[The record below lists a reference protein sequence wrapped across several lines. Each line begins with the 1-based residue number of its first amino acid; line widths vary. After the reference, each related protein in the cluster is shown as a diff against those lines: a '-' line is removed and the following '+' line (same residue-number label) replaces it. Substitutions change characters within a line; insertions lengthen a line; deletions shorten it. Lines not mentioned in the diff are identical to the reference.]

1 MPTPHGT
8 RRSPCCPRLTLLG
21 PTPNS
26 WATRC
31 CARPSAPS
39 VAAKLVAS
47 ILRARDDAAGR
58 GGDDTASEPNL
69 TGIRPHVMAD
79 DPDSTNH
86 DLTFTPEPPP
96 ATGVGAEESEPAV
109 AAPVLTQGAA
119 EVRPEESPPAD
130 KPDEL
135 APSRSDVLARDT
147 EKTPAVT
154 SEAETAPTPNTE
166 TTPTAGGGL
175 VNVGWV
181 DPAIAHAIRWA
192 LRLRPARETN
202 MPAPVEKAGAQA
214 LQANKQ
220 DLMSYGIDPSAG
232 RYAALDQASR
242 NAAFSAVLPA
252 EKTSAPDAAPTPEP
266 AQSSLE
272 VPAPVSP
279 PPQKPTPIVPP
290 VEASLAASPA
300 QETPARQELVPEWP
314 SAEQLGIVKAPKQK
328 AILRKWPGL
337 CRRYPGMYNA
347 DKVVADEVSRRRLAN
362 RVGEVDPNTVGDFLR
377 ALRTWLMR
385 SR

>member
-1 MPTPHGT
+1 
-8 RRSPCCPRLTLLG
+8 
-21 PTPNS
+21 
-26 WATRC
+26 
-31 CARPSAPS
+31 
-39 VAAKLVAS
+39 
-47 ILRARDDAAGR
+47 
-58 GGDDTASEPNL
+58 
-69 TGIRPHVMAD
+69 
-79 DPDSTNH
+79 
-86 DLTFTPEPPP
+86 
-96 ATGVGAEESEPAV
+96 
-109 AAPVLTQGAA
+109 
-119 EVRPEESPPAD
+119 
-130 KPDEL
+130 
-135 APSRSDVLARDT
+135 
-147 EKTPAVT
+147 
-154 SEAETAPTPNTE
+154 
-166 TTPTAGGGL
+166 
-175 VNVGWV
+175 
-181 DPAIAHAIRWA
+181 
-192 LRLRPARETN
+192 